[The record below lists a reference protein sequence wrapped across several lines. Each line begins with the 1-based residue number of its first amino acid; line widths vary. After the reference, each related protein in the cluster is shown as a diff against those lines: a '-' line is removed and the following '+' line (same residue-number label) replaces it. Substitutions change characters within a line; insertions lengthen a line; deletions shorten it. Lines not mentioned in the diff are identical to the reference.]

1 MKSGMIRGKLLAGL
15 LALAILAAIGLVLF
29 QSEVPP
35 SGVREKGTVT
45 VRNATDRTLTYTVK
59 PTLSLRVPEEQSLLP
74 GGVARYTS
82 RTGLTLAYVRSGVQ
96 QKESLRPG
104 TPYTFRY
111 DEYHALHLYLGSHM
125 LEDAPDLAPFVA
137 TPMDVATRMFEL
149 VKLTKDDI
157 VYDLGCGDGR
167 LIIVAAVAHGARG
180 VGVDIDPL
188 RIQEAKRQAKKAG
201 VEALTEFRVEDAMT
215 TDLREATVVALY
227 LLPESNE
234 LLRPKLERELRPGA
248 RVVCH
253 DYPVPGWDATR
264 TNAETLWDAAGNK
277 HLVFVYER

>member
-1 MKSGMIRGKLLAGL
+1 MRGRLLAGL
-15 LALAILAAIGLVLF
+15 LAVAILAAIGLVLF
-29 QSEVPP
+29 QSEVPS
-35 SGVREKGTVT
+35 SGVREKGTIT

-59 PTLSLRVPEEQSLLP
+59 PTLSLKVPEEQRLLP
-74 GGVARYTS
+74 GGLARYAS
-82 RTGLTLAYVRSGVQ
+82 RTGLTLAYVRNSVQ
-96 QKESLRPG
+96 QKENLRPG

-125 LEDAPDLAPFVA
+125 LEEAPDLAPFVA
-137 TPMDVATRMFEL
+137 TPMDVARRMFEL
-149 VKLTKDDI
+149 VKLTKDDV

-167 LIIVAAVAHGARG
+167 LIVVAAVGYGARG

-188 RIQEAKRQAKKAG
+188 RIQEAKAQAKKAG
-201 VEALTEFRVEDAMT
+201 VEARTEFRVENALT
-215 TDLREATVVALY
+215 TDLHEATVVALY

-253 DYPVPGWDATR
+253 DYPVPGWDANR
-264 TNAETLWDAAGNK
+264 TNAETVWDSAGKK
-277 HLVFVYER
+277 HLIFVYER